1 MDNSANYYDL
11 LYLVNPAFLNNIE
24 KSKIDVID
32 NDDLLFY
39 KQRISTLTQDF
50 LNGKMCDQLELN
62 HLFEIYAQNCIEHFK
77 FKDKS
82 NTIQQDYLKY
92 NQKKSTTV
100 VTDISFNNKII
111 MKQKPQRIP
120 KITDHIN
127 VKKKTQKQSVIPKIR
142 KINLKEEK
150 YKSK

>member
-1 MDNSANYYDL
+1 MNINEIDKQ
-11 LYLVNPAFLNNIE
+11 YLITPASWEKLNKDCSLNE
-24 KSKIDVID
+24 LSDED
-32 NDDLLFY
+32 YEFY
-39 KQRISTLTQDF
+39 KPRIFKITKDILKDKDVDKKIKKCF
-50 LNGKMCDQLELN
+50 IDYVKV
-62 HLFEIYAQNCIEHFK
+62 CIEHFK

-120 KITDHIN
+120 KINNHIN
-127 VKKKTQKQSVIPKIR
+127 VKKKKQKKTIKQKI
-142 KINLKEEK
+142 KKKN
-150 YKSK
+150 